1 MIRYDVGCIK
11 VEGACVRM
19 SSREVRVEIGIGIGI
34 GIDEDRIIIEAIVN
48 RLKKPTD
55 EKKYVASKG

>member
-1 MIRYDVGCIK
+1 M
-11 VEGACVRM
+11 RM
-19 SSREVRVEIGIGIGI
+19 SSREVRVEIRIGI